1 MTASA
6 ERAPAN
12 RVSAGGAPTER
23 TTAKPRFSSDLP
35 QVWIG
40 IFLIA
45 VTGFGPSLVGNS
57 YWVHTF
63 QLVNIYIAASVFQ
76 NFLFVDA
83 GQKSFGQGVLLG
95 LGAYVTAIFFGLHGY
110 PFMLAAAIGMGAAV
124 AGGLLFAFPAL
135 RVQYFHLGFV
145 TLSAAIVFPQLLMS
159 LDRWTNGIN
168 GISVS
173 MPELHHEWFLGLSPL
188 TIIIAV
194 WPMIALWIH
203 YAIRRSKLGR
213 DMRVAA
219 ISPEAARSLGIKPGV
234 MRFIAFIIAAIGTG
248 VCGVLYLPAV
258 SFVSPQGFNVELSF
272 VFFFAVVVG
281 GRGQMLGPIIGIWI
295 VFILP
300 NIALAQLVEYR
311 LLIYGLLTLA
321 AVMLFPDGIVG
332 SIERWRVK
340 RGVTGRGEQAF
351 RVDRFLD
358 TLEGGKD
365 SQPSQEIVVE
375 VRGGTKKFGEV
386 VAVDNVDL
394 KVRKGEVHGLIGA
407 NGSGKT
413 SLLNVLSG
421 LSRLNAGSFAIK
433 GRNATRMAADRIAD
447 LGIGRT
453 FQTPRIFREFSLWDN
468 LRIGIDARTGV
479 GSADIGKLADAL
491 EAEFAEDSAEL
502 LSHGQRRLVE
512 VMRAVLKE
520 AEIIFFDEPAAGLSQ
535 SERANFAR
543 LVKFL
548 SRRMGKTIIL
558 VEHDLDLVWD
568 IADTITVMEQ
578 GRVVASGS
586 PEQMAKDPAVQH
598 MFVGGRRA

>member
-1 MTASA
+1 MALSETVGARGA
-6 ERAPAN
+6 APAA
-12 RVSAGGAPTER
+12 R
-23 TTAKPRFSSDLP
+23 PRFSSDLT

-40 IFLIA
+40 VALIA
-45 VTGFGPSLVGNS
+45 VTGFGPSILGNS

-63 QLVNIYIAASVFQ
+63 QLVNIYIAAAIFQ

-95 LGAYVTAIFFGLHGY
+95 LGAYVTAIFFGLHDY
-110 PFMLAAAIGMGAAV
+110 PFALAALIGLGAAT

-173 MPELHHEWFLGLSPL
+173 LPALHEEIFLGLSPL
-188 TIIIAV
+188 TILVALY
-194 WPMIALWIH
+194 PMLALAIH
-203 YAIRRSKLGR
+203 YSLRRSRLGR
-213 DMRVAA
+213 QMRVAA

-248 VCGVLYLPAV
+248 VCGILYLPAV

-300 NIALAQLVEYR
+300 NIALAQFVEYR
-311 LLIYGLLTLA
+311 LLIYGVLTL
-321 AVMLFPDGIVG
+321 VTVILFPDGIVG
-332 SIERWRVK
+332 SIERWRVR

-351 RVDRFLD
+351 RVDAFLEQL
-358 TLEGGKD
+358 TGGSD
-365 SQPSQEIVVE
+365 RQPVDEVVVE

-386 VAVDNVDL
+386 VAVDKVDL
-394 KVRKGEVHGLIGA
+394 KVRRGEIHGLIGA

-421 LSRLNAGSFAIK
+421 LSRLNAGSFFVN
-433 GRNATRMAADRIAD
+433 GREATRLAADRIAD
-447 LGIGRT
+447 SGVGRT
-453 FQTPRIFREFSLWDN
+453 FQTPRIFPQFSLWDN
-468 LRIGIDARTGV
+468 LRIGMDARTGEASPDV
-479 GSADIGKLADAL
+479 ARLAEAL
-491 EAEFAEDSAEL
+491 EKEFAEDSAEL

-512 VMRAVLKE
+512 VMRTVLKE
-520 AEIIFFDEPAAGLSQ
+520 ADIVYFDEPAAGLSS

-548 SRRMGKTIIL
+548 ARRMGKTIIL
-558 VEHDLDLVWD
+558 VEHDLDLVFN

-578 GRVVASGS
+578 GRVVASGR
-586 PEQMAKDPAVQH
+586 PEEVARDPATQH

>member
-1 MTASA
+1 MALSETVGARGAASA
-6 ERAPAN
+6 AR
-12 RVSAGGAPTER
+12 
-23 TTAKPRFSSDLP
+23 PRFSSDLQ

-40 IFLIA
+40 VALIA
-45 VTGFGPSLVGNS
+45 VTGFGPSILGNS

-63 QLVNIYIAASVFQ
+63 QLVNIYIAAAIFQ

-110 PFMLAAAIGMGAAV
+110 SFALAALIGLGAAT

-173 MPELHHEWFLGLSPL
+173 LPALHEEIVLGLSPL
-188 TIIIAV
+188 TVLVALY
-194 WPMIALWIH
+194 PMLALAIH
-203 YAIRRSKLGR
+203 YGLRRSRLGR
-213 DMRVAA
+213 QMRVAA

-234 MRFIAFIIAAIGTG
+234 MRFIAFVIAAIGTG
-248 VCGVLYLPAV
+248 VCGILYLPAV

-281 GRGQMLGPIIGIWI
+281 GRGQMLGPVIGIWI

-300 NIALAQLVEYR
+300 NIALAQFVEYR

-321 AVMLFPDGIVG
+321 TVMLFPDGIVG
-332 SIERWRVK
+332 SIERWRVR

-351 RVDRFLD
+351 RVDAFLEQL
-358 TLEGGKD
+358 TGGD
-365 SQPSQEIVVE
+365 DRQPGDEVVVE

-394 KVRKGEVHGLIGA
+394 KVRRGEIHGLIGA

-421 LSRLNAGSFAIK
+421 LSRLNAGSFFVN
-433 GRNATRMAADRIAD
+433 GREATRLAADRIAD
-447 LGIGRT
+447 SGVGRT
-453 FQTPRIFREFSLWDN
+453 FQTPRIFPQFSLWDN
-468 LRIGIDARTGV
+468 LRIGMDARTGEA
-479 GSADIGKLADAL
+479 SAGVARLAGAL
-491 EAEFAEDSAEL
+491 EKEFAEDSAEL

-512 VMRAVLKE
+512 VMRTVLKE
-520 AEIIFFDEPAAGLSQ
+520 ADIVYFDEPAAGLSS

-543 LVKFL
+543 LVRFL
-548 SRRMGKTIIL
+548 ARRMGKTIIL
-558 VEHDLDLVWD
+558 VEHDLDLVFN
-568 IADTITVMEQ
+568 IADTVTVMEQ
-578 GRVVASGS
+578 GRVVASGR
-586 PEQMAKDPAVQH
+586 PEEVARDPATQH